1 MGRGTSVFVASGK
14 LGSKLLI
21 FFGFG
26 QAQVGQNYL
35 QAIGQGEIYRNLLT
49 GVNIYI
55 KNGNYSGMLQNQNFS
70 NTKNCVNG

>member
-14 LGSKLLI
+14 LGSRLLI

-35 QAIGQGEIYRNLLT
+35 QAIGQGEIYRNLLKYRFFACLFVLF
-49 GVNIYI
+49 G
-55 KNGNYSGMLQNQNFS
+55 F
-70 NTKNCVNG
+70 

>member
-14 LGSKLLI
+14 LGSRLLI

-35 QAIGQGEIYRNLLT
+35 QAIGQGEIYRNLLKYRFFACLFILF
-49 GVNIYI
+49 GFRA
-55 KNGNYSGMLQNQNFS
+55 SGGL
-70 NTKNCVNG
+70 G